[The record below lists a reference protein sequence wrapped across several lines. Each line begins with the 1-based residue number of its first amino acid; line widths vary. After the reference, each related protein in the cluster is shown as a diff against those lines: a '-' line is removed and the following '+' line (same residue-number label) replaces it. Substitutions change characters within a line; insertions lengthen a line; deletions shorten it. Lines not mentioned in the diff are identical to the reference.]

1 MEPMRVFHAGVAAVH
16 LTASDQAKGAAGLS
30 GALPLI
36 RVHSASYCARQC
48 FHSVT
53 RTLNDKLLML
63 LQNKYK
69 IRVASSPEEAEAM
82 RLQAQQ
88 QQQQQQQAG
97 GQQGVLVAQS

>member
-1 MEPMRVFHAGVAAVH
+1 MPALVINGFVAGAVQSNAAY
-16 LTASDQAKGAAGLS
+16 A
-30 GALPLI
+30 
-36 RVHSASYCARQC
+36 
-48 FHSVT
+48 
-53 RTLNDKLLML
+53 